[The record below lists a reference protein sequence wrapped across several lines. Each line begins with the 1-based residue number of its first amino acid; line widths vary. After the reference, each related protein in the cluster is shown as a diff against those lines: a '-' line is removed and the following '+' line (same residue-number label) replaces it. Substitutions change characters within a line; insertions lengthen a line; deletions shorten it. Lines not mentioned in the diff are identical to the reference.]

1 MAETTSGLE
10 TDAVFRGEKK
20 KTSQLQESDPF
31 DPWPRE
37 GKEGEI
43 HPILEQTGQHEE
55 CCAVRLKIK
64 QM

>member
-1 MAETTSGLE
+1 MLYSEE
-10 TDAVFRGEKK
+10 KKK